1 MRAETLAMRDP
12 ALASLLGVL
21 VAVSPAVAAASSG
34 AAPSFGEDGYDDV
47 YDVGDYG
54 PYDTF
59 GTDFGTD
66 LGTDFGTEEFGGRTQ
81 LALNPAAILAAGPAH
96 PQHPLNP
103 QNQPSMMRMWASQ
116 QHRITRTSSRMSL
129 IEPNSGSDVDVE
141 RYVLWLSTPLVLGTA
156 SAITISQNPA
166 FKMRPQRVTSNAP
179 NPGFVTITEIKVAN
193 ISVTSGGT
201 GDAFEFNA
209 LGQGQTLDMPTI
221 TPAYQVTV
229 LGNYTGFIPPGYV
242 GGGAFTKSF
251 SFKGPAHM
259 VK

>member
-21 VAVSPAVAAASSG
+21 AGAAVASAPVAASAS
-34 AAPSFGEDGYDDV
+34 PSFGEDGYEDV
-47 YDVGDYG
+47 YDYGDYG
-54 PYDTF
+54 PSDS
-59 GTDFGTD
+59 FGTD
-66 LGTDFGTEEFGGRTQ
+66 LGTDFGVDVATSGGATAA
-81 LALNPAAILAAGPAH
+81 LAINPAAILSAGPAH
-96 PQHPLNP
+96 PLHPLNP
-103 QNQPSMMRMWASQ
+103 VNQSKVMGMWAQQ
-116 QHRITRTSSRMSL
+116 QHRNLRTAARMSL
-129 IEPNSGSDVDVE
+129 IEPNSGSDIDVE
-141 RYVLWLSTPLVLGTA
+141 RYVLWLSTPLVLGTP
-156 SAITISQNPA
+156 SAITVSQNPA

-179 NPGFVTITEIKVAN
+179 APGFATITEIKVAN

-221 TPAYQVTV
+221 TPAYQLTV

-242 GGGAFTKSF
+242 GGAAFLKSF